1 MSVQRLLL
9 VSAISSAI
17 VLAVEAPLV
26 VHTSVESARNTPM
39 LGECLA
45 IIAHGEQM
53 YGARKRRAL
62 LRAGSNVFMRQL
74 KTNSIRRPQIGFRK
88 SRCKRLK
95 DYMPE
100 K

>member
-53 YGARKRRAL
+53 YGARKRRANKSATL
-62 LRAGSNVFMRQL
+62 EVAG
-74 KTNSIRRPQIGFRK
+74 
-88 SRCKRLK
+88 KRLIARVRFK
-95 DYMPE
+95 PAVLYIE
-100 K
+100 FRTLARIRQES